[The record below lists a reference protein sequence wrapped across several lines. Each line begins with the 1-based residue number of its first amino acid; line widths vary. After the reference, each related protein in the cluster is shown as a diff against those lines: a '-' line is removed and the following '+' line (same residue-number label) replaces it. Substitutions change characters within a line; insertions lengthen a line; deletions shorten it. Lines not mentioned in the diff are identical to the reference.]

1 MGTHPIFESDFDYL
15 TEETMLRSAGAK
27 TQRTVAAATAYHS
40 QVEHLLP
47 KKPLYRQLDPETRK
61 PYDKFIRVDHA
72 GERGA
77 DVIYNG
83 QYDVLKDTEEGPLIK
98 YYLST
103 CGSKRKS

>member
-1 MGTHPIFESDFDYL
+1 MNVLYYL
-15 TEETMLRSAGAK
+15 EQIQNMLRITGAK
-27 TQRTVAAATAYHS
+27 PIARTVAAASAYHS

-47 KKPLYRQLDPETRK
+47 TKPLYRQLDPETRK
-61 PYDKFIRVDHA
+61 LYDKFIRVDHA

-98 YYLST
+98 V
-103 CGSKRKS
+103 